1 MVPIRWRSRRNA
13 WSESPATSPPAIP
26 REPDGGRRVR
36 FRRRKSVVVPAPLG
50 PMTAI
55 CSPAPTVRL
64 IPSTAT
70 VPSAKTFLSSR
81 SSYEGPGPLITGSS
95 RAVRRLL
102 QETGRDGRLLDTLPV
117 GIVGL
122 DVLLGAMETKQLPVL
137 GVVVVELEERRGDP
151 FLAPPIEVAAGCP
164 HIVDVG
170 GRRVEHVHLGQID
183 LLRRHELV
191 PH

>member
-1 MVPIRWRSRRNA
+1 MVPMRWRCRRSA
-13 WSESPATSPPAIP
+13 WSESPAMSRPAMP
-26 REPDGGRRVR
+26 SEPDVGRRVR
-36 FRRRKSVVVPAPLG
+36 LRRRKSVVLPAPLG

-55 CSPAPTVRL
+55 CSPGPTVRL

-81 SSYEGPGPLITGSS
+81 SSYVGPGTLITGSS
-95 RAVRRLL
+95 RGVRRLL
-102 QETGRDGRLLDTLPV
+102 QEARRNGRLLDTLPV

-122 DVLLGAMETKQLPVL
+122 DVLLGAMEIKQLPVL

-151 FLAPPIEVAAGCP
+151 FLEPPIEVAAGRP